1 MVRNTRVDIARDRST
16 SIHALSH
23 HPEPRNQ
30 SLLLKRPTL
39 SLTKYFLIFYLADS
53 SAALFPAIT
62 MLTLITLITPITVLG
77 AERTAWLNI
86 YHYLRL
92 EDEVEQ
98 HTDSN

>member
-1 MVRNTRVDIARDRST
+1 M
-16 SIHALSH
+16 L
-23 HPEPRNQ
+23 
-30 SLLLKRPTL
+30 TL
-39 SLTKYFLIFYLADS
+39 I
-53 SAALFPAIT
+53 
-62 MLTLITLITPITVLG
+62 TLITLITPITVLG